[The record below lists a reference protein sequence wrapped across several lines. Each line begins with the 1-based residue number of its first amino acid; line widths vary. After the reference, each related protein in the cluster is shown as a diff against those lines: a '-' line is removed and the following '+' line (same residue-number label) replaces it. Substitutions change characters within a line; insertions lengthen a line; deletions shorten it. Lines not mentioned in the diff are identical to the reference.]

1 MDTRPFLYLQKY
13 SISPKTDL
21 ERWDWADLISIV
33 SGETNIFIT
42 IFFFFLVPSLNSI
55 LFLFHFSLLLIF
67 NDISSNFKEST
78 PSATSMSCRSWKIIS
93 LKTNFGRVVSYSR
106 DTAKTFSPKLTPQQ
120 ESQLRSISFHRE
132 KRNAYHE
139 ASETLSILYVV

>member
-33 SGETNIFIT
+33 SGETYIHHY
-42 IFFFFLVPSLNSI
+42 FFFFLVPSLNSI

-78 PSATSMSCRSWKIIS
+78 PSATSMS
-93 LKTNFGRVVSYSR
+93 
-106 DTAKTFSPKLTPQQ
+106 
-120 ESQLRSISFHRE
+120 
-132 KRNAYHE
+132 
-139 ASETLSILYVV
+139 

>member
-1 MDTRPFLYLQKY
+1 MRRVCLNIAGSLLQKLKNY
-13 SISPKTDL
+13 FTEDEFWPC
-21 ERWDWADLISIV
+21 
-33 SGETNIFIT
+33 GE
-42 IFFFFLVPSLNSI
+42 
-55 LFLFHFSLLLIF
+55 
-67 NDISSNFKEST
+67 
-78 PSATSMSCRSWKIIS
+78 
-93 LKTNFGRVVSYSR
+93 YSR

>member
-93 LKTNFGRVVSYSR
+93 QKTNFGRVVSYSR

>member
-42 IFFFFLVPSLNSI
+42 IFFFLVPSLNSI

-78 PSATSMSCRSWKIIS
+78 PSATSMS
-93 LKTNFGRVVSYSR
+93 
-106 DTAKTFSPKLTPQQ
+106 
-120 ESQLRSISFHRE
+120 
-132 KRNAYHE
+132 
-139 ASETLSILYVV
+139 

>member
-67 NDISSNFKEST
+67 NDISSNFKESN
-78 PSATSMSCRSWKIIS
+78 PSATSMSYDI
-93 LKTNFGRVVSYSR
+93 
-106 DTAKTFSPKLTPQQ
+106 D
-120 ESQLRSISFHRE
+120 E
-132 KRNAYHE
+132 
-139 ASETLSILYVV
+139 YV